1 MECSVKLF
9 NVGLVLLYYFE
20 IVHYYNAA
28 VDAILKKASSIVFD
42 FMFCSKKWKGNV
54 SPLMIV
60 LSANKSST

>member
-1 MECSVKLF
+1 MECQKYRFVA
-9 NVGLVLLYYFE
+9 LVSLNHFE
-20 IVHYYNAA
+20 IVHCYNA